1 MRPIVARPRSF
12 VDQNLAVLQS
22 VACNSKNALSS
33 SSECTM
39 CRWQSLW
46 ASDNP
51 VPTIAADSAIVNG
64 TFARNEYFTGAITT
78 DSANSVQLT
87 QAGSKF
93 GHIEG
98 PGSSFEGLGV
108 CFQTFS
114 EANKQVSASESFRFG
129 PTPRLSAHKYRAYA
143 KLTVR
148 CDTLWRAFS

>member
-1 MRPIVARPRSF
+1 LLIAVPAEVNAWLVADKKPLGKMYIPFGASFIVPAWADAAIRQNRRS
-12 VDQNLAVLQS
+12 
-22 VACNSKNALSS
+22 LSLIRS
-33 SSECTM
+33 
-39 CRWQSLW
+39 Q
-46 ASDNP
+46 
-51 VPTIAADSAIVNG
+51 
-64 TFARNEYFTGAITT
+64 YFICDIMT
-78 DSANSVQLT
+78 DSANSVQLI

-148 CDTLWRAFS
+148 CDTLWRAFSYAKALGEAHSDGI